1 MLTQF
6 DIRSTQSGG
15 RGNVQFWEASHYFFN
30 LQQRLN
36 SKIWKLLQR
45 LPSAILSSYFYPAMY
60 KLHCQSIVNNK
71 SPTTTQF
78 SPKYL
83 LLLLTN
89 KKMNFSIIKENGS
102 KCIKVNQI
110 FKSPKLL
117 SFLALIISLKP
128 EKSKLLCLHYA

>member
-1 MLTQF
+1 MCWRSLTF
-6 DIRSTQSGG
+6 VVHKVGG
-15 RGNVQFWEASHYFFN
+15 GGMCNFGKLRTIFFN
-30 LQQRLN
+30 
-36 SKIWKLLQR
+36 LQR

-110 FKSPKLL
+110 FKSPTLL
-117 SFLALIISLKP
+117 PFLALIISSKP
-128 EKSKLLCLHYA
+128 EKVQIVMSTLCLDISTDQSHT